1 MKKLNSVI
9 YNKLLLQAEEAKE
22 QEMKKLASGIL
33 EAIGSFP
40 SDSEEEYAYEDLKNE
55 IYKDLWK
62 ISSKFISYYNLTSL
76 DATKLDKTLVSL
88 AEKLTDE
95 IEKTL
100 EVDEVLSGPFEP
112 KVIGEESWYI

>member
-1 MKKLNSVI
+1 MKKLNSTI

-22 QEMKKLASGIL
+22 LEMKKLASGIL
-33 EAIGSFP
+33 EAIGSFS
-40 SDSEEEYAYEDLKNE
+40 SDEQEEFSYEDLKEE

-62 ISSKFISYYNLTSL
+62 MSSKFIYYYNLDSL
-76 DATKLDKTLVSL
+76 DALKLDKTLVSL

-100 EVDEVLSGPFEP
+100 EVDEVISSSVEP
-112 KVIGEESWYI
+112 KVFGEE